1 MSTESSKSVNL
12 LTVVNGVLPSLTA
25 AEARVA
31 HVVLGDPGG
40 VAELTITALAEAAE
54 TSEATVIRF
63 CRSLGLD
70 GHRQLRL
77 RAAQTAAR
85 QESGLD
91 RQVAGGDIPVGADM
105 KRIIETVAYAD
116 SHAVQDTVHSLDAD
130 TCSTVV
136 DLLAAAGRIEVF
148 GIGASGFV
156 ADDLAQKL
164 HRIGHTVFS
173 WPDVH
178 AGLTGAALLRAG
190 DVAVGISHTGK
201 TTDTVDFLACAAE
214 RGAHTVALTNH
225 PRSPVATVA
234 EHALITAARETTFRS
249 GATASR
255 IAQLTVIDC
264 LFVGVAAKG
273 GKTATEA
280 LATTAAAVAGRRR
293 NA

>member
-1 MSTESSKSVNL
+1 MSTPSPQPANL

-31 HVVLGDPGG
+31 QVVLRDPGA
-40 VAELTITALAEAAE
+40 VAELTITALAEAAD

-85 QESGLD
+85 EETGTD
-91 RQVAGGDIPVGADM
+91 RRVAGGDIPVGADM
-105 KRIIETVAYAD
+105 RRIIETVAYAD

-130 TCSTVV
+130 VCAQVV
-136 DLLAAAGRIEVF
+136 ELLSRAGRVDVY
-148 GIGASGFV
+148 GAGASGFV
-156 ADDLAQKL
+156 AADLAQKL

-173 WPDVH
+173 WADVH
-178 AGLTGAALLRAG
+178 AGLTGAALLG
-190 DVAVGISHTGK
+190 TDDVAVGISHTGK
-201 TTDTVDFLACAAE
+201 TSDTVDFLSCAQR

-225 PRSPVATVA
+225 PRSPIAAVADHV
-234 EHALITAARETTFRS
+234 LVTAARETTFRS

-264 LFVGVAAKG
+264 LFVGVAARDGQK
-273 GKTATEA
+273 ATEA

-293 NA
+293 T

>member
-1 MSTESSKSVNL
+1 
-12 LTVVNGVLPSLTA
+12 
-25 AEARVA
+25 
-31 HVVLGDPGG
+31 
-40 VAELTITALAEAAE
+40 
-54 TSEATVIRF
+54 
-63 CRSLGLD
+63 
-70 GHRQLRL
+70 
-77 RAAQTAAR
+77 
-85 QESGLD
+85 
-91 RQVAGGDIPVGADM
+91 M

>member
-1 MSTESSKSVNL
+1 M
-12 LTVVNGVLPSLTA
+12 
-25 AEARVA
+25 A

-91 RQVAGGDIPVGADM
+91 RQVAGGDIPVGG
-105 KRIIETVAYAD
+105 RYETHHRNRRLRRLPRGPRHRALSGRRYVFD
-116 SHAVQDTVHSLDAD
+116 GGGSLGRGGSHRGV
-130 TCSTVV
+130 
-136 DLLAAAGRIEVF
+136 RYRR
-148 GIGASGFV
+148 SGFV

-225 PRSPVATVA
+225 PRSPIATVA